1 MRMRT
6 YVPMDTRRR
15 ILELLSSGLSQAEV
29 ARLLG
34 VTKSTVAYHARRMR
48 EPDPRFRRRYDWN
61 AVQAYYD
68 RGHTV
73 NECVAHFGF
82 SKQTWHAAKN
92 RGAIVTRSRTM
103 SIAQLL
109 SAPRNRAHLKRRLI
123 SAGLL
128 PDHCQSCGISQ
139 WSGRPLALELHHVN
153 GDGHDNRLANLEI
166 LCPNCHSQTDSWGE
180 RNSRRP
186 ALRLVE
192 SRQDTT
198 QPPEP
203 ACGRAALRIVA
214 PPPAGD
220 AA

>member
-1 MRMRT
+1 MEMRCR
-6 YVPMDTRRR
+6 D
-15 ILELLSSGLSQAEV
+15 
-29 ARLLG
+29 
-34 VTKSTVAYHARRMR
+34 
-48 EPDPRFRRRYDWN
+48 
-61 AVQAYYD
+61 
-68 RGHTV
+68 
-73 NECVAHFGF
+73 
-82 SKQTWHAAKN
+82 
-92 RGAIVTRSRTM
+92 
-103 SIAQLL
+103 
-109 SAPRNRAHLKRRLI
+109 RNRAHLKRRLI

-153 GDGHDNRLANLEI
+153 GDGLDNRLANLEI
-166 LCPNCHSQTDSWGE
+166 LCPNCHSQTDSWGG

-192 SRQDTT
+192 SRPDAT